1 MRGVVAGSGVAAGG
15 ASPASSAAATAS
27 SGHVEAVDD
36 AQMSVI
42 EEGGFG
48 DGTADT
54 PDVASEHAQRMSPPT
69 SPSGLSGS
77 SGSVGAQT
85 VGTDDA
91 DDEYRGA
98 SHAQRA
104 SLPMMSLGADASE
117 AQTVKKWPEDVRAN
131 AFTHVGADDVVVA
144 TAQPAVVSMPE
155 RVVAASLLVVAGGP
169 CARSNFFGVGV
180 GVTQSDAFAAPIATA
195 FASARITLLL
205 RALILPSTPASSE
218 RSF

>member
-1 MRGVVAGSGVAAGG
+1 MPYIPLILINRRQYHALVRN
-15 ASPASSAAATAS
+15 
-27 SGHVEAVDD
+27 EAVVVVF
-36 AQMSVI
+36 AVVQQHRVRI
-42 EEGGFG
+42 VQPRV
-48 DGTADT
+48 
-54 PDVASEHAQRMSPPT
+54 PDVDLPPD
-69 SPSGLSGS
+69 GS

-85 VGTDDA
+85 VGADDA

-131 AFTHVGADDVVVA
+131 AFTHVGADDVVA
-144 TAQPAVVSMPE
+144 STAQPAVVSMPE
-155 RVVAASLLVVAGGP
+155 RVVAASLLVVAGVP

-180 GVTQSDAFAAPIATA
+180 GATQSGAFAAPIATA